1 MLRWLSTILVL
12 VLGFSPALSAEDD
25 SSPKPMRDDPRVA
38 DAITAWEMWIE
49 YQLAI
54 ERIPAASIGIVHDQD
69 LLAARGFG
77 FANPETGSP
86 ATVDTI
92 YSICSI
98 SKLFTSVALMQLR
111 EEGEVRLDAPVSDYL
126 DWFTLQ
132 DAHPDDEDITV
143 RRLMSHSAGLP
154 RESDYPYWSDP
165 DFIFPTHD
173 QIVDRLSAQQT
184 LYPSSRYFQY
194 SNLGLTLVGEIVVEV
209 SGQDF
214 DTRIHDEILDPLGMV
229 NTSTDIPT
237 EKWGQALAIGHTNLK
252 RDGTRKPMAVFQ
264 ANGIAPAAGFAST
277 VPDLAEFAKWQFR
290 LLSEDSTEIIRSSTL
305 REMQRVQWMDPDWE
319 TTRGLGFGMWKSSGH
334 VFVGHSGGCPGY
346 YSQFLLVPK
355 NNLGVI
361 VLTSAIGSP
370 VGFYAEKAADLL
382 VPAIKAVEGSPDD
395 APERDPEL
403 DRYVGVYDSSWSQS
417 AVFHWQGGLGIM
429 GLGTRNPGEAI
440 YKLKKTGDHTFRR
453 VRKDDESLG
462 EEFVFE
468 VDEQGTV
475 TRFSSHSNWMTKIR
489 KLD

>member
-1 MLRWLSTILVL
+1 MLRSMLIALVMMSLVSPVLAGDPKTAAVSLSDNQGV
-12 VLGFSPALSAEDD
+12 EDA
-25 SSPKPMRDDPRVA
+25 VA
-38 DAITAWEMWIE
+38 AWEAWIE

-54 ERIPAASIGIVHDQD
+54 ERIPAASVGIVHDQE
-69 LLAARGFG
+69 LLSARGFG
-77 FANPETGSP
+77 FANPGTGSA

-111 EEGEVRLDAPVSDYL
+111 EDGEVRLDAPVSDYL

-132 DAHPDDEDITV
+132 DAHPNDEAITV
-143 RRLMSHSAGLP
+143 RRLMSHSSGLP

-165 DFIFPTHD
+165 DFVFPTHD
-173 QIVDRLSAQQT
+173 QIVERLSSQQS
-184 LYPSSRYFQY
+184 LYPASRYFQY
-194 SNLGLTLVGEIVVEV
+194 SNLGLTLVGEIVAEV
-209 SGQDF
+209 SNQNF
-214 DTRIHDEILDPLGMV
+214 DTRIRTEILDPLGM
-229 NTSTDIPT
+229 TSTTTDIPAD
-237 EKWGQALAIGHTNLK
+237 EWGKRLAIGHTNLK
-252 RDGTRKPMAVFQ
+252 RDGTRKPMALFQ

-290 LLSEDSTEIIRSSTL
+290 LLGKDTTEIIRSSTL

-355 NNLGVI
+355 NKLGVI

-382 VPAIKAVEGSPDD
+382 VPAIKAATDSPDD
-395 APERDPEL
+395 APGHDPEL
-403 DRYVGVYDSSWSQS
+403 DRYVGIYDSSWGQS
-417 AVFHWQGGLGIM
+417 AVLHWKGGLAIM
-429 GLGTRNPGEAI
+429 GLRSRDPGEAI
-440 YKLKKTGDHTFRR
+440 SKLKKTGEHTFRR

-462 EEFVFE
+462 EEFIFE
-468 VDEQGTV
+468 VDGNGGV
-475 TRFSSHSNWMTKIR
+475 TRFMSHSNWMTKVQ
-489 KLD
+489 